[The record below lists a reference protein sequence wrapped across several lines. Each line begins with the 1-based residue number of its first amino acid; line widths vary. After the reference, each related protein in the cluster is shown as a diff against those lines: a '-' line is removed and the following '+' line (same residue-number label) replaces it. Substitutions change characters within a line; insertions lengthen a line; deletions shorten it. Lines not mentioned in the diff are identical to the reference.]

1 MGTSSPAVVDV
12 FRCIESVEKRRNEV
26 GTTGSGSGGKDESSR
41 RGKRRSQAADRAL
54 RERYYAVLQR
64 KDRSS
69 LLSQRIKTL
78 RRMVLAQG
86 LPGDVL
92 EHCTT
97 PRSGSSGA
105 EQRNGPEATTTA
117 PPPPPP
123 PTTTTTTTT
132 TTRASSL
139 RSSPSSARHQQQQQ
153 PGGRRGAR
161 GSSSGGGGGGGGG
174 GSATSG
180 GGGCGGFTSGGSG
193 TSGTAVSVPAA
204 DPTGED
210 HQCSLRGLVW
220 KVLLGTI
227 HTDSTLYI
235 RLVAKGPSSE
245 DVKIKEDTFRTFPRD
260 EEFRRRVHEDKLSRI
275 NNAYVRLNHPDGG
288 APVAAAAADTVRRGS
303 EGRGREGSSSND
315 KHGGEEL
322 PPKSEDVPRCSS
334 SAVVDKEGTGA
345 EAGGAAPA
353 SGGASGGASGEGE
366 ERVGDGGKG
375 LYVQGM
381 MVLCAPLLFVMPEV
395 DAFYCF
401 NSLLNQHMPRYVAA
415 NLDGVHAGCALVD
428 RVLSMVDPVLFNY
441 LESKFLTANIY
452 AFPLVMSLHACV
464 PPLEEAVKLWDAMF
478 SFGVHLEVLV
488 CVAQCVSL
496 RDTLLQDPN
505 PYRHLNA
512 RNLPPLDAELL
523 VSMAF
528 SLIPHLPAEMMD
540 EIAQH
545 PFLEEPWQGS
555 EGGDNKSGGGGSSGG
570 DYDDGGGN
578 GGGWVPAESFTDDH
592 HVEFGETHAFQ
603 EESTAS
609 NSCCVF
615 FVPHHRMRNM
625 RHLCSE
631 VANAWRRLFWK
642 PGKTWRAPASQRFA
656 RCEHNDHMRKAAGSD
671 GEPSH

>member
-12 FRCIESVEKRRNEV
+12 FRCIESIEKRRSEV
-26 GTTGSGSGGKDESSR
+26 GTKGSGESGAKDEGR

-69 LLSQRIKTL
+69 LSERIKTL

-97 PRSGSSGA
+97 PTSGSSGA
-105 EQRNGPEATTTA
+105 EHRNGQE
-117 PPPPPP
+117 
-123 PTTTTTTTT
+123 
-132 TTRASSL
+132 RK
-139 RSSPSSARHQQQQQ
+139 QQQ
-153 PGGRRGAR
+153 PGRRGAR
-161 GSSSGGGGGGGGG
+161 GSSGGGGGG

-193 TSGTAVSVPAA
+193 TSGTVSVPA
-204 DPTGED
+204 DPGED

-227 HTDSTLYI
+227 HTDSMLYI

-245 DVKIKEDTFRTFPRD
+245 DVKIREDTFRTFPRD

-288 APVAAAAADTVRRGS
+288 APVAATAAADTARRGS
-303 EGRGREGSSSND
+303 EGRGREGSGSND
-315 KHGGEEL
+315 KHGGEEH
-322 PPKSEDVPRCSS
+322 PPKSEDVPRCSNS
-334 SAVVDKEGTGA
+334 SIVDKEGAGA

-353 SGGASGGASGEGE
+353 TGGATGEGE

-464 PPLEEAVKLWDAMF
+464 PPLEEAVKLWDAVF
-478 SFGVHLEVLV
+478 SFGVHLEVLI
-488 CVAQCVSL
+488 CVAQHPRVVQDVGVRAGGCRRNPSL
-496 RDTLLQDPN
+496 TTTMQTATKLFSE
-505 PYRHLNA
+505 
-512 RNLPPLDAELL
+512 LPTP
-523 VSMAF
+523 V
-528 SLIPHLPAEMMD
+528 
-540 EIAQH
+540 
-545 PFLEEPWQGS
+545 
-555 EGGDNKSGGGGSSGG
+555 
-570 DYDDGGGN
+570 
-578 GGGWVPAESFTDDH
+578 
-592 HVEFGETHAFQ
+592 
-603 EESTAS
+603 
-609 NSCCVF
+609 
-615 FVPHHRMRNM
+615 
-625 RHLCSE
+625 
-631 VANAWRRLFWK
+631 
-642 PGKTWRAPASQRFA
+642 
-656 RCEHNDHMRKAAGSD
+656 
-671 GEPSH
+671 

>member
-12 FRCIESVEKRRNEV
+12 FRCIESIEKRRSEV
-26 GTTGSGSGGKDESSR
+26 GTKGSGESGAKDEGR

-69 LLSQRIKTL
+69 LSERIKTL

-97 PRSGSSGA
+97 PTSGSSGA
-105 EQRNGPEATTTA
+105 EHRNGQEATTTA
-117 PPPPPP
+117 SA
-123 PTTTTTTTT
+123 TTTTT
-132 TTRASSL
+132 TTRASSSL
-139 RSSPSSARHQQQQQ
+139 RSSPSSAQHQRKQQQ
-153 PGGRRGAR
+153 PGRRGAR
-161 GSSSGGGGGGGGG
+161 GSSGGGGGG

-193 TSGTAVSVPAA
+193 TSGTVSVPA
-204 DPTGED
+204 DPGED

-227 HTDSTLYI
+227 HTDSMLYI

-245 DVKIKEDTFRTFPRD
+245 DVKIREDTFRTFPRD

-288 APVAAAAADTVRRGS
+288 APVSATAAADTARRGS
-303 EGRGREGSSSND
+303 EGRGREGSGSND
-315 KHGGEEL
+315 KHGGEEH
-322 PPKSEDVPRCSS
+322 PPKSEDMPRCSN
-334 SAVVDKEGTGA
+334 SAIVDKEGAGAGA

-353 SGGASGGASGEGE
+353 TGGATGEGE

-428 RVLSMVDPVLFNY
+428 RVLSMVDPVVFNY

-464 PPLEEAVKLWDAMF
+464 PPLEEAVKLWDAVF
-478 SFGVHLEVLV
+478 SFGVHLEVLI

-528 SLIPHLPAEMMD
+528 SLIPHLPSEMMD

-555 EGGDNKSGGGGSSGG
+555 EGGDNKSGGGGGGAGSSSSTSCARRG
-570 DYDDGGGN
+570 DDGG
-578 GGGWVPAESFTDDH
+578 WVQAESFTDDH
-592 HVEFGETHAFQ
+592 HADCNKVVFR
-603 EESTAS
+603 AS
-609 NSCCVF
+609 NSCVI
-615 FVPHHRMRNM
+615 
-625 RHLCSE
+625 
-631 VANAWRRLFWK
+631 
-642 PGKTWRAPASQRFA
+642 FA
-656 RCEHNDHMRKAAGSD
+656 RHGMRTW
-671 GEPSH
+671 HL